1 MVPIFSVLS
10 LVTTALDK
18 LGIRYVLVGSFASSI
33 HGLYRATA
41 DIDIVA
47 EIKGEQVHPLY
58 EALREA
64 FYVDEFEMRS
74 RKSARLTRS
83 TSIRFSKLTSSSH
96 NKMTSQSRN
105 STTGSYENSHP
116 IATSRYMSHPPKILF
131 LRSCAGTA
139 REMNHQRTS
148 GMMYWEFLGSCET
161 VWPCVICGC
170 GRGGCG

>member
-1 MVPIFSVLS
+1 MSTNS
-10 LVTTALDK
+10 
-18 LGIRYVLVGSFASSI
+18 
-33 HGLYRATA
+33 
-41 DIDIVA
+41 
-47 EIKGEQVHPLY
+47 QC
-58 EALREA
+58 
-64 FYVDEFEMRS
+64 EMRS

-83 TSIRFSKLTSSSH
+83 TSIRFSKCTSSSH
-96 NKMTSQSRN
+96 NKMPSQSRN

-161 VWPCVICGC
+161 VWTCVICGC
-170 GRGGCG
+170 GRSGWRLVICWSGRSKRQSLVHEHQHHWWGAGGIVFCDPDEEGRAVA